1 MTQTYSNTPP
11 LLAARDLV
19 FGRDRPLSAP
29 LSFNVARGEILAL
42 LGMNGRGKT
51 TLLDT
56 LAGILPPVSGTVER
70 AARVGCV
77 PQKFATALAYTVF
90 DIVLMGRAR
99 DVGVFELPKREDE
112 RAAMAALDRLG
123 IAELA
128 PRPFSALS
136 GGQQQLVV
144 IARALAGGSELLLLD
159 EPTAALDLRRQEAV
173 MTLLQGLAAEGVG
186 IVFSTHDPMH
196 AGLIADKAVVL
207 LPEGR
212 DSVGPAADVL
222 TPELLERAFGVAI
235 DAVPGRPGESA
246 RLVPDFHLGRR
257 PS

>member
-1 MTQTYSNTPP
+1 MTENLSKETP
-11 LLAARDLV
+11 LLDARHLV
-19 FGRDRPLSAP
+19 FGRSRPLSAA
-29 LSFNVARGEILAL
+29 LSFTVARGEILAL

-56 LAGILPPVSGTVER
+56 LAGILPPISGTVER
-70 AARVGCV
+70 ALRAGYV

-99 DVGVFELPKREDE
+99 DVGVFELPKPEDE
-112 RAAMAALDRLG
+112 RAALAALERLG

-144 IARALAGGSELLLLD
+144 IARALAGGSGLLLLD
-159 EPTAALDLRRQEAV
+159 EPTAALDLRRQEAL
-173 MTLLQGLAAEGVG
+173 MTLLQGLSAEGVG

-212 DSVGPAADVL
+212 NAVGEASNVL
-222 TPELLERAFGVAI
+222 TPELLERAYGVPI
-235 DAVPGRPGESA
+235 DAVPGRAGEA
-246 RLVPDFHLGRR
+246 PRLVPDFHIGR
-257 PS
+257 